1 MIEVIKKFQFE
12 KKLEKRRKELCP
24 MRLALLNSQKL
35 SDSPARVHTPTKVQ
49 ALRDLEEN
57 KFTPNRIN
65 YNFDATSPYFVNITH
80 RKFSRSKSANST
92 VDADETPTENLNL
105 FDLTEKN
112 LHEFSKTSQTVIVQD
127 ELAISKR
134 RSYISGML
142 KEFTTF
148 NRH

>member
-12 KKLEKRRKELCP
+12 KKLEKKRKELCP
-24 MRLALLNSQKL
+24 IRLALLNSQKS
-35 SDSPARVHTPTKVQ
+35 SDSPARTHTSSNVQ

-65 YNFDATSPYFVNITH
+65 YNFDVTSPYFVNITH
-80 RKFSRSKSANST
+80 RKFSRSKSANSI
-92 VDADETPTENLNL
+92 VNADETPTENLNL

-134 RSYISGML
+134 RSYISGMIKKL
-142 KEFTTF
+142 FIL
-148 NRH
+148 NRN